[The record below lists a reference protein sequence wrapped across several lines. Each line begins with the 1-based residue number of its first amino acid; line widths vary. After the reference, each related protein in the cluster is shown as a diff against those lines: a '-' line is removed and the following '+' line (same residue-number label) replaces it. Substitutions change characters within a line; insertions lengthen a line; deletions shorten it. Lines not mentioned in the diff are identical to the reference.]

1 MYALEGDFEFIS
13 YADVFRI
20 YKYYRLFDM
29 YDLKSGLRKY
39 RVQIGKFKTKNLDEY
54 NGTFFNAEKDIITNI
69 VD

>member
-39 RVQIGKFKTKNLDEY
+39 RI
-54 NGTFFNAEKDIITNI
+54 
-69 VD
+69 